1 MFAKFKKQKKVV
13 DEPMSS
19 ILERQSNILNSL
31 VDSMDDIADIVDSQR
46 KEINKLNN
54 TVKQLQ
60 ELVYRGE
67 SY

>member
-31 VDSMDDIADIVDSQR
+31 VDSMDDIAEIVDNQR

-54 TVKQLQ
+54 TVEQLQ